1 MNIIFQLN
9 IRKQKLDNGLFN
21 FGKYAFSKIKLPK
34 LSDLFHCP
42 VFFQEM
48 KLSVLTHTKP
58 SLCQAEGRGMQ
69 SNSNFNA

>member
-9 IRKQKLDNGLFN
+9 IRKQKLDNGLN
-21 FGKYAFSKIKLPK
+21 FGIKLPK

-48 KLSVLTHTKP
+48 KLSALTHTKP
-58 SLCQAEGRGMQ
+58 NLCQAEGRGMQ